1 MKKIVFASKNRGKI
15 KEVKHI
21 LQNSEIELISL
32 LDFEDFQEIEET
44 GTTFR
49 ENAVIKAE
57 TVFAKLGI
65 PAIGDDSG
73 LSVDQLGGRPGVYSA
88 RYAGESAT
96 DEENNKKLIEELKNY
111 PEPHP
116 AKFVCTAVYYDGR
129 DYITAAGEVLGRI
142 IKEPRGKNGFGYDP
156 YFLPDGYKVTTAE
169 MPLEEKN
176 KISHRSKAFNELKK
190 LIIK

>member
-1 MKKIVFASKNRGKI
+1 MKKIVLASKNRGKI

-32 LDFEDFQEIEET
+32 LDFEDFPEIEET

-57 TVFAKLGI
+57 AVYNRLGI

-73 LSVDQLGGRPGVYSA
+73 LAVDQLNGGPGVYSA
-88 RYAGESAT
+88 RYSGENAT
-96 DEENNKKLIEELKNY
+96 DEKNNKKLIKELKNF

-116 AKFVCTAVYYDGR
+116 AKFVCTAVYFDGR
-129 DYITAAGEVLGRI
+129 AYITAVGEIAGRI
-142 IKEPRGKNGFGYDP
+142 INEPRGENGFGYDP
-156 YFLPDGYKVTTAE
+156 YFLPDGYDITTAE

-176 KISHRSKAFNELKK
+176 KISHRSKAFNELKI
-190 LIIK
+190 LITK